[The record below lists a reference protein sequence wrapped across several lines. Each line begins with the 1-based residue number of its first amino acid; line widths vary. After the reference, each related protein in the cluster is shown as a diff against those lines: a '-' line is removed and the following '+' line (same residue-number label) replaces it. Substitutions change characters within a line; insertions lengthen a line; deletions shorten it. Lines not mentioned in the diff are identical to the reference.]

1 MLPITNGGLGR
12 TRPPLARRQNT
23 IMSLREIL
31 WGLTHHI
38 GEPSLWAVLRECV
51 MALKNREQRPVYVSL
66 DTVTIVPSGIV
77 RFMPV
82 SPQDDLD
89 EFFLAPELEKQGI
102 ISEKSCIFGV
112 AQTVLAAATLC
123 LPSSQGPQLTEHFQQ
138 LLARMTEPDAE
149 KRLSI
154 STVLKDCN
162 EYQSQTGILTQE
174 ICMML
179 RMEAMHGQI
188 LQMQE
193 QCSGQ
198 QGARTKPKSP
208 PPCPARASRPAP
220 ACFSHSTNDHSGNPG
235 RSGFVPVS
243 STGKFEAVRGPV
255 PTKTPPQHAG
265 GANHNPERSMSVDD
279 GAQQMPR
286 RRVLRQQTWTETGHR
301 RVSRQ
306 SGVDADHTT
315 ARLPSDTTADTAAA
329 GQPQPSR
336 RQSENHNPCPPA
348 ASPAPQQCFSLVLDE
363 SSGNYLLV
371 PVSSPQDPAGATAP
385 APGPIVSSS
394 PLVMMSAAGSY
405 APAAQYGARAAALAR
420 GNWPNSNG
428 DGRGPDHPASPDC
441 GSPLSPGRATNWSS
455 QSGPLRQP
463 ATPVARPRG
472 RPEQWTTST
481 PVQGRGAAA
490 AGRTAVGGRARGN
503 GSFGGRACSL
513 SPDLEFRR
521 AEMWAA
527 QAQGHPGSY
536 EGSGTQGSG
545 YSPEAQWG
553 SRAPVPAAGRRRTPS
568 SPEVGP
574 SSPGHQGQNGRTGA
588 AEGPHSPRPI
598 SPQQQRILRL
608 LREEFA
614 FEGYMENGAVEM
626 EMAEF
631 IRALRVLN
639 FKAFSYLVKER
650 YPDLYWDDGLLRKLH
665 SRDTMPPLK
674 IQSRP
679 SFQKPPPGVER
690 RIDCTGPEP
699 VTSNAGRGNRG
710 AADMEPGLRSSR
722 SRTWSESTFR
732 QHGTPRSAG
741 KSASPGSGDS
751 RGSGSKVAG
760 RVQCTGECVR
770 PDPAVTC
777 GNISE
782 VPAPERSPDD
792 QAGIQVWKSVCQK
805 DTGIGEGSGNPAAL
819 PALRRPISC
828 QSANSS
834 LSELYSRESWE
845 GNEGD
850 GALGPNVTLGW
861 PGGETRG
868 GSAGGGGGGGSRMTN
883 NNSSSGGSIGGG
895 GGGGGDGGSGS
906 CSGDGASSGGP
917 SSDFP
922 CPSGPQPTC
931 LGWALAFRGEADFN
945 EEIKTYAQTLGRKYG
960 QSAGLEER
968 LQELEQQLMLEKKN
982 LKKTQ
987 TYYRKL
993 TQGSVKSKSGGDRGL
1008 LFKLTSQMEE
1018 TQGKVELMHFVRSY
1032 LELLTAEQCG
1042 LNLYDLPSL
1051 KTSRFAGQPSPDSVT
1066 TDMGEEEEAEDA
1078 MAGDVK
1084 DVAPPT
1090 FGLLF
1095 QAAAPKEGAP
1105 KESTAFVHA
1114 GTPLGL
1120 MSYLYA
1126 KNSLSQGY
1134 IHQFFYTYRYFVSP
1148 QQLLSFIMEQFVNA
1162 SSVYTPHSSKICQR
1176 SMDLLHM
1183 WLQTC
1188 YRVDFAGDAELTS
1201 VLQGFIL
1208 NKVVSYHETA
1218 GQHLLHHSSNCDHS
1232 RGQGSL
1238 SSLEEEDDYAVF
1250 SPGPA
1255 SARASLDIGAAR
1267 VSRTRDQHKARLPV
1281 QQQMSVSGCLGL
1293 FRQMSSVGER
1303 DTSVYKHSAKSPGA
1317 YMLANY
1323 TATQIALQLTL
1334 LEEATFKSCLPVHFM
1349 NTRAQG
1355 VRENLQPGIN
1365 RLTICSPEG
1374 VSLFVPDCKPRGSLW
1389 KFLDHSANI
1398 STWVSAEILSCD
1410 SIKTQLAVLSKFLH
1424 VAKTCSSLRNFAS
1437 SMQILSGLENF
1448 TVRQLPVW
1456 RSLPSKA
1463 MAIMEEL
1470 VAVKVFLKSDSEC
1483 LLEADTSRP
1492 KPTIP
1497 CPHLFSMH
1505 VQQLEV
1511 GGFTMANRMY
1521 KWPKLRSLARTVH
1534 QIAAFQSRTYALA
1547 PDEELKVQLR
1557 ARICRFRGADLQ
1569 ALASQHEPNYH
1580 RQPAERNSRKV
1591 HEVLA
1596 KVRATFQ

>member
-1 MLPITNGGLGR
+1 
-12 TRPPLARRQNT
+12 
-23 IMSLREIL
+23 
-31 WGLTHHI
+31 
-38 GEPSLWAVLRECV
+38 
-51 MALKNREQRPVYVSL
+51 
-66 DTVTIVPSGIV
+66 
-77 RFMPV
+77 
-82 SPQDDLD
+82 
-89 EFFLAPELEKQGI
+89 
-102 ISEKSCIFGV
+102 
-112 AQTVLAAATLC
+112 
-123 LPSSQGPQLTEHFQQ
+123 
-138 LLARMTEPDAE
+138 
-149 KRLSI
+149 
-154 STVLKDCN
+154 
-162 EYQSQTGILTQE
+162 
-174 ICMML
+174 
-179 RMEAMHGQI
+179 
-188 LQMQE
+188 
-193 QCSGQ
+193 
-198 QGARTKPKSP
+198 
-208 PPCPARASRPAP
+208 
-220 ACFSHSTNDHSGNPG
+220 
-235 RSGFVPVS
+235 
-243 STGKFEAVRGPV
+243 
-255 PTKTPPQHAG
+255 
-265 GANHNPERSMSVDD
+265 
-279 GAQQMPR
+279 
-286 RRVLRQQTWTETGHR
+286 
-301 RVSRQ
+301 
-306 SGVDADHTT
+306 
-315 ARLPSDTTADTAAA
+315 
-329 GQPQPSR
+329 
-336 RQSENHNPCPPA
+336 
-348 ASPAPQQCFSLVLDE
+348 
-363 SSGNYLLV
+363 
-371 PVSSPQDPAGATAP
+371 
-385 APGPIVSSS
+385 
-394 PLVMMSAAGSY
+394 
-405 APAAQYGARAAALAR
+405 
-420 GNWPNSNG
+420 
-428 DGRGPDHPASPDC
+428 
-441 GSPLSPGRATNWSS
+441 
-455 QSGPLRQP
+455 
-463 ATPVARPRG
+463 
-472 RPEQWTTST
+472 
-481 PVQGRGAAA
+481 
-490 AGRTAVGGRARGN
+490 
-503 GSFGGRACSL
+503 
-513 SPDLEFRR
+513 
-521 AEMWAA
+521 
-527 QAQGHPGSY
+527 
-536 EGSGTQGSG
+536 
-545 YSPEAQWG
+545 
-553 SRAPVPAAGRRRTPS
+553 
-568 SPEVGP
+568 
-574 SSPGHQGQNGRTGA
+574 
-588 AEGPHSPRPI
+588 
-598 SPQQQRILRL
+598 
-608 LREEFA
+608 
-614 FEGYMENGAVEM
+614 MENGAVEM

-674 IQSRP
+674 IQRP
-679 SFQKPPPGVER
+679 SFQKPPPPSQAGVER

-710 AADMEPGLRSSR
+710 ATDMEPGLRSLR

-741 KSASPGSGDS
+741 KSATPGSGDS

-760 RVQCTGECVR
+760 RVQCTG
-770 PDPAVTC
+770 PDPAVTS
-777 GNISE
+777 GNVSE

-805 DTGIGEGSGNPAAL
+805 DTGIGEGSGNPCGTASPATANQLPERQLLPLRAL
-819 PALRRPISC
+819 QP
-828 QSANSS
+828 
-834 LSELYSRESWE
+834 
-845 GNEGD
+845 G
-850 GALGPNVTLGW
+850 VV
-861 PGGETRG
+861 GGERG
-868 GSAGGGGGGGSRMTN
+868 RWRLGSQCHSRLARRRD
-883 NNSSSGGSIGGG
+883 SRRKCWWRWWRWQPDDQQQQQQRWQRWWRWRRWWRRRQLQRGRRQQRWPQLGL
-895 GGGGGDGGSGS
+895 
-906 CSGDGASSGGP
+906 
-917 SSDFP
+917 P

-1078 MAGDVK
+1078 MAGDAK

-1201 VLQGFIL
+1201 ILQGFIL

-1238 SSLEEEDDYAVF
+1238 SSLEEDDDYAVF

-1267 VSRTRDQHKARLPV
+1267 RARDQHKARLPV

-1334 LEEATFKSCLPVHFM
+1334 LEEVTFKSCLPVHFM

-1410 SIKTQLAVLSKFLH
+1410 SIKTQLAVLSKFLY
-1424 VAKTCSSLRNFAS
+1424 VAKTCSSPA
-1437 SMQILSGLENF
+1437 
-1448 TVRQLPVW
+1448 
-1456 RSLPSKA
+1456 
-1463 MAIMEEL
+1463 
-1470 VAVKVFLKSDSEC
+1470 
-1483 LLEADTSRP
+1483 
-1492 KPTIP
+1492 
-1497 CPHLFSMH
+1497 
-1505 VQQLEV
+1505 
-1511 GGFTMANRMY
+1511 
-1521 KWPKLRSLARTVH
+1521 
-1534 QIAAFQSRTYALA
+1534 
-1547 PDEELKVQLR
+1547 QLR
-1557 ARICRFRGADLQ
+1557 VQHADPERPGELHRPAASRVEEPSLQGDGHHGGAGG
-1569 ALASQHEPNYH
+1569 SKGIPE
-1580 RQPAERNSRKV
+1580 E
-1591 HEVLA
+1591 
-1596 KVRATFQ
+1596 